1 MITNLRSSWEWS
13 AQADLSSAIQ
23 TGALP
28 LTYGF
33 GVAFRLCACT
43 GEWAKV
49 LCPAASF
56 AGVFTPANE
65 GYTEKNN
72 VKIKENFALAARA
85 LPCFCIRIM
94 RRRWRKYPLH
104 HLR

>member
-1 MITNLRSSWEWS
+1 MVDSGLVCPK
-13 AQADLSSAIQ
+13 DLSSAIQ

-28 LTYGF
+28 LTYNF

-56 AGVFTPANE
+56 AGVITPQTKDIRKRTWFNPDGNIRTAK
-65 GYTEKNN
+65 GVCPLKFHRR
-72 VKIKENFALAARA
+72 KKEQ
-85 LPCFCIRIM
+85 
-94 RRRWRKYPLH
+94 
-104 HLR
+104 